1 MPKEKPKYTSLMAVS
16 IHLGVSILIAAGV
29 AWLVFYRW
37 FPAPYHEITKGTSV
51 FFLLIGVDVVC
62 GPFLTWVLYRPEKP
76 RYQWN
81 IDLAIIVFIQC
92 GALAYGLQQLSTVR
106 PVWIAFEIDRIRV
119 VQWLDIGGPLEKRPP
134 VFSLNTPQWIGVEQF
149 EPHDPRFIQ
158 SVKMSL
164 EGNHPAFQPD
174 RWVDYN
180 SQKDLVRGALR
191 SIEKIYTKDK
201 AHQSLID
208 AVLQNHGLEVT
219 QIGYIP
225 LVCDSVTDWVVLI
238 RKDTLKPIKTLHID
252 GW

>member
-1 MPKEKPKYTSLMAVS
+1 MLKKIPKYTLLMAVS
-16 IHLGVSILIAAGV
+16 LHLGISMLIAALV

-37 FPAPYHEITKGTSV
+37 FPAPYHEITKGTAV

-76 RYQWN
+76 RYQWH

-92 GALAYGLQQLSTVR
+92 GALAYGLHQLSTVR
-106 PVWIAFEIDRIRV
+106 PVWIAFEIDRVRV
-119 VQWLDIGGPLEKRPP
+119 VQWLDIDPPFEKRPSA
-134 VFSLNTPQWIGVEQF
+134 FSLNMPQWIGVEQF
-149 EPHDPRFIQ
+149 EAHDPRFIE

-164 EGNHPAFQPD
+164 AGHHPAFQPE

-180 SQKDLVRGALR
+180 SQRDLISGALR
-191 SIEKIYTKDK
+191 PIENIHSKSK
-201 AHQSLID
+201 AHQLLID
-208 AVLQNHGLEVT
+208 AALESHGLEAT
-219 QIGYIP
+219 QIGYLP

-238 RKDTLKPIKTLHID
+238 RKDTLEPIKVLHID

>member
-1 MPKEKPKYTSLMAVS
+1 M
-16 IHLGVSILIAAGV
+16 
-29 AWLVFYRW
+29 
-37 FPAPYHEITKGTSV
+37 
-51 FFLLIGVDVVC
+51 
-62 GPFLTWVLYRPEKP
+62 
-76 RYQWN
+76 
-81 IDLAIIVFIQC
+81 
-92 GALAYGLQQLSTVR
+92 
-106 PVWIAFEIDRIRV
+106 
-119 VQWLDIGGPLEKRPP
+119 EKRPP

-191 SIEKIYTKDK
+191 PIEKIYTKDK